1 MSALLKA
8 ELLKL
13 RTTRTFFA
21 LTGSALALSLV
32 VLLLVTLLGNDF
44 SERDVRAAFALDF
57 TGLFIT
63 LLGAMGMAGEWR
75 HKTITS
81 TILAAPDRMKL
92 IAAKTISYAIAGMVV
107 SLIVSVTIM
116 LVGTIILSA
125 RGETTLGASTLV
137 DILWRNLVVAA
148 YFGALGV
155 TIGAIVRSQVAA
167 IIGLLLFP
175 FTLEVALFAFL
186 PDVAKFSPIGGAP
199 NGIVDATFGG
209 DNNANVYLD
218 PGPAALVM
226 FGWVTVLFAAGGLL
240 LRRRDL
246 T

>member
-32 VLLLVTLLGNDF
+32 VLLLVTLLGDNF
-44 SERDVRAAFALDF
+44 TERDVRAAFALDF

-81 TILAAPDRMKL
+81 AVLAAPNRLKL
-92 IAAKTISYAIAGMVV
+92 IAAKTISYAIAGIVV
-107 SLIVSVTIM
+107 SLIVTVSIM

-125 RGETTLGASTLV
+125 RGETTLDAATLF

-148 YFGALGV
+148 YFGAFGV
-155 TIGAIVRSQVAA
+155 VVGAVVRNQIAA

-175 FTLEVALFAFL
+175 FTLEVALFAL
-186 PDVAKFSPIGGAP
+186 VPDVAKFSPIGGAP
-199 NGIVDATFGG
+199 SGIVNVTFGD
-209 DNNANVYLD
+209 DNNANTYLD

-226 FGWVTVLFAAGGLL
+226 IAWVSVLFAAGATL